1 MSYDTGLSGLQ
12 AAANDLDVIGNNI
25 ANADTVGFKTGE
37 AVFAD
42 MYANSLASSSAN
54 QIGIGVNMTTVENDF
69 STGTFTSN
77 GNPYDVAINGNG
89 FFVVSNNGSLAY
101 TRDGQFQTNAQ
112 NVITTLSGQPL
123 MGYPVGAS
131 GTSDA
136 SQMVPLSIAQ
146 YQNLPPQPTTS
157 VGWSFNLDPADTP
170 PTVTPFD
177 PTNSSTYNYPTS
189 VTVFDSNGSPHTLDI
204 YFAATSTPGQWNA
217 YLGSSDP
224 TTTVST
230 GTGTG
235 SSFTSLGPV
244 TFNSAGVM
252 TSPASSTFAVNM
264 DTTNGSVSPQPITLN
279 LAGTTGY
286 GGVADAVTGIQPN
299 GYPASTF
306 SSISISPTG
315 QVTANYSNTEYGSSG
330 SQVIGQVALATFN
343 DPNGLNNL
351 GGNLYQQTSESGDA
365 KINEPGS
372 GGTGDLLDGD
382 EEESNVDLT
391 SQLVDLITAQRN
403 YQANAQ
409 TIKTQQT
416 IDQSILNL

>member
-25 ANADTVGFKTGE
+25 ANADTVGFKSGE

-42 MYANSLASSSAN
+42 LYANSLATASNN

-69 STGTFTSN
+69 TTGTFASN
-77 GNPYDVAINGNG
+77 GNPYDVAVNGNG

-146 YQNLPPQPTTS
+146 YENLPPQATTS
-157 VGWSFNLDPADTP
+157 VGWSFNLNPADTP

-177 PTNSSTYNYPTS
+177 PTNTSTYNYPTS
-189 VTVFDSNGSPHTLDI
+189 VSVLDSEGSPHTLDI
-204 YFAATSTPGQWNA
+204 YFAASTTPGQWNA

-224 TTTVST
+224 GTTVN
-230 GTGTG
+230 GA
-235 SSFTSLGPV
+235 SFTPLGPV

-252 TSPASSTFAVNM
+252 TSPASGTFSVNM
-264 DTTNGSVSPQPITLN
+264 GTTNGSVTPQAISIDLT
-279 LAGTTGY
+279 GTTGY
-286 GGVADAVTGIQPN
+286 GGVNDSVTGINPN
-299 GYPASTF
+299 GTEASTF
-306 SSISISPTG
+306 SGISISSTG
-315 QVTANYSNTEYGSSG
+315 QVVANYSNSVNGNAG

-351 GGNLYQQTSESGDA
+351 GGNLYEQTSASGDA
-365 KINEPGS
+365 KINIPGS
-372 GGTGDLLDGD
+372 GGTGQLLDGE

-416 IDQSILNL
+416 VDQSILNL